1 MKSHR
6 AHAEKKACALF
17 FKRVR
22 AFSKK
27 DACSFRKGCT
37 LFGQEDAGFQGGR
50 PLYTVFREECRDI
63 SPSSAPETDRSGTG
77 RRKQTKTLDYHS
89 S

>member
-1 MKSHR
+1 ML
-6 AHAEKKACALF
+6 EKKACALF

-37 LFGQEDAGFQGGR
+37 LFGQKDAGFQGGR

-63 SPSSAPETDRSGTG
+63 SPSSAPETDSSGTG
-77 RRKQTKTLDYHS
+77 RRKQREMLDYHS
-89 S
+89 N